1 MGINS
6 PLYFCPKTAR
16 VRIHTYNGD
25 IVVFILTNLFKGD
38 YIMEEIKKLF
48 NEVVTIGFF
57 MFVFMSFIGTTKIED
72 LVIVGI
78 FIVSYSAAKIKAAA
92 EKSKKFERKGD
103 RKNEK
108 DNKRNS

>member
-1 MGINS
+1 
-6 PLYFCPKTAR
+6 
-16 VRIHTYNGD
+16 
-25 IVVFILTNLFKGD
+25 
-38 YIMEEIKKLF
+38 MEEIKKLF

-92 EKSKKFERKGD
+92 ERKKLEKKGD
-103 RKNEK
+103 RRNEK
-108 DNKRNS
+108 KN

>member
-1 MGINS
+1 
-6 PLYFCPKTAR
+6 
-16 VRIHTYNGD
+16 
-25 IVVFILTNLFKGD
+25 
-38 YIMEEIKKLF
+38 MEEIKKLF

-92 EKSKKFERKGD
+92 ERKKKFEKKGD
-103 RKNEK
+103 KKYEK
-108 DNKRNS
+108 KDKRND